1 MWWLWKPV
9 SVSSACA
16 ALATALNT
24 AGHVRPHLM
33 LHVLHEA
40 EEAQLL
46 MWLKVT
52 HPEVPM
58 LDC

>member
-1 MWWLWKPV
+1 M

-16 ALATALNT
+16 ALATALDT

-33 LHVLHEA
+33 LHVLHGA

-46 MWLKVT
+46 WLKVT